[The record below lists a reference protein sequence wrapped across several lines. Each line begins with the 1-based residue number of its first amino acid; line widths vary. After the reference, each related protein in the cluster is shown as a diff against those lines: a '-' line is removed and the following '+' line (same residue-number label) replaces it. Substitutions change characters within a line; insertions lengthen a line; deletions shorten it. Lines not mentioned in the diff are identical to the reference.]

1 MSSLQFWRL
10 MHRIL
15 ITDDIGPAGLALLDT
30 ANDVQYDVIKL
41 PSHDKLIEIIGEY
54 DAVITR

>member
-1 MSSLQFWRL
+1 

-15 ITDDIGPAGLALLDT
+15 ITDDIGPAGLARLDA
-30 ANDVQYDVIKL
+30 ANDVQYDVLKL
-41 PSHDKLIEIIGEY
+41 PPPEKMLEVIGDY